1 MIQPV
6 RRSYRELVRLMHRL
20 PKLERDAALVK
31 ARKEMKQHSSAC
43 DEEVADLHRKLVSKI
58 AFLRMK
64 VPKQARD
71 ASAVGVGHF
80 VVRDG
85 RVVEGKGKIL
95 TPR

>member
-6 RRSYRELVRLMHRL
+6 RRSYRELVRLINRL
-20 PKLERDAALVK
+20 PRLERDAALVQ
-31 ARKEMKQHSSAC
+31 AREEMIKHSSAC
-43 DEEVADLHRKLVSKI
+43 DEEVADLHRALVSKI
-58 AFLRMK
+58 CFLRMK

-85 RVVEGKGKIL
+85 RVVEGRGKVL
-95 TPR
+95 EPR